1 MEYFIDC
8 GVSYSTK
15 ELAVLNRVHK
25 YKKSHS
31 LADILW
37 CDGKTVDS
45 EILPTRQTEVIS
57 TGQFSIEQSMKKDK
71 DL

>member
-8 GVSYSTK
+8 GVAYSTK
-15 ELAVLNRVHK
+15 ELAVLNRVRK

-37 CDGKTVDS
+37 CDGKTVDP
-45 EILPTRQTEVIS
+45 EILLTQQTEVTS
-57 TGQFSIEQSMKKDK
+57 TRQFSIEQSMKKDK
-71 DL
+71 DI